1 MRNKLFA
8 GALALA
14 LTCTTVF
21 SSVAPATVKAASVST
36 VQTQAAENNYV
47 YCYAGLTWAE
57 YWKAE
62 NVYAA
67 GDASSSYKGDKRNE
81 LDKGAFDTVTR
92 ATTTHGLHRGSYQC
106 TAVIEGEKGTYNV
119 SYWTDG
125 NTAVLTDGSTI
136 NFKKGAITTSTGD
149 TDTMKDYK
157 VYGLKYV
164 PVAVKASDYAAFKA
178 KYNVVENGQTLSGGY
193 SEMNLNN
200 YSVTAEVTANTNGL
214 KTVTK
219 NSDGSFSFGTRTEG
233 TDSGIKGQA
242 LKTADLANMGAEI
255 KKGDD
260 VGAYGEFLRVDFTS
274 DYGDLGANMQS
285 VTWTYYGNDSTR
297 TTALATYGT
306 KFAAD
311 NWMHKAMGIQ
321 LGLTDSLRC
330 QLPADTNG
338 TGYWTITIHALGYKD
353 ASYDFEA
360 TAENIYV
367 PSDEQADTSELEKK
381 VSEASLL
388 SKEDYTA
395 KSWSDFEG
403 ELQEAKDALQD
414 SGSSQAIVNEALSHL
429 TDAMNNLVNISGL
442 NKVISDAKALKE
454 SNYTSAS
461 WKSLQDTL
469 ASAQTVLNNADATQ
483 AEVDSA
489 TKAVT
494 ASIKA
499 LAKKP
504 AATTTQNK
512 TNTTTAKKPATKPAL
527 KKANVKLS
535 KPALKVG
542 KTTKNKAKVTWKKIK
557 KATGYEIQYTTK
569 SFSNKK
575 VTKTLKVSKGK
586 ITSAQLKK
594 LKKKTKYKVR
604 IRAVYSKTG
613 YQTVTSKWSS
623 TKTVKTK

>member
-14 LTCTTVF
+14 MTCTTVF
-21 SSVAPATVKAASVST
+21 SGVAPATVKAASVST
-36 VQTQAAENNYV
+36 VQTQAAENSYV

-62 NVYAA
+62 KVYAA
-67 GDASSSYKGDKRNE
+67 GDASSSYKGDTRNE
-81 LDKGAFDTVTR
+81 LDKGAFDVVTR
-92 ATTTHGLHRGSYQC
+92 ATANHGLHRGSYQC
-106 TAVIEGEKGTYNV
+106 TATIEGEKGTYNV
-119 SYWTDG
+119 SYWTDK

-136 NFKKGAITTSTGD
+136 KFDKGTITASNGN

-164 PVAVKASDYAAFKA
+164 PVAVKASDYAAFKS
-178 KYNVVENGQTLSGGY
+178 KYNVVENAQTLSGGFGEGQL
-193 SEMNLNN
+193 SK
-200 YSVTAEVTANTNGL
+200 YSVTADVTAKTNGL

-242 LKTADLANMGAEI
+242 LKTADLANMGAEV
-255 KKGDD
+255 KKAD
-260 VGAYGEFLRVDFTS
+260 GAYGEFLRVDFKS
-274 DYGDLGANMQS
+274 GYGDLGANMQS
-285 VTWTYYGNDSTR
+285 VTWTYYGKDSTR
-297 TTALATYGT
+297 TTALETYGT

-330 QLPADTNG
+330 QLPAGTDG

-360 TAENIYV
+360 TADNIVV
-367 PSDEQADTSELEKK
+367 PSTEDADTSELEKK
-381 VSEASLL
+381 VNEASLL
-388 SKEDYTA
+388 SKENYTA

-403 ELQEAKDALQD
+403 ELQEAKEVLQD
-414 SGSSQAIVNEALSHL
+414 SGSAQAIVNEALSHL
-429 TDAMNNLVNISGL
+429 TNAINDLVNISGL
-442 NKVISDAKALKE
+442 NKAVSDASTLKE
-454 SNYTSAS
+454 SDYTSAS
-461 WKSLQDTL
+461 WKALQSTL
-469 ASAQTVLNNADATQ
+469 TSAKAVLTNDAATQ
-483 AEVDSA
+483 KEVDSA
-489 TKAVT
+489 KEAVT

-504 AATTTQNK
+504 AVTTQK
-512 TNTTTAKKPATKPAL
+512 KANTTTASKPATKPAL

-542 KTTKNKAKVTWKKIK
+542 KTTKNKAKVTWKKIN

-569 SFSNKK
+569 GFGNKK
-575 VTKTLKVSKGK
+575 ATKTVKISKAK
-586 ITSAQLKK
+586 TTSAQLKK
-594 LKKKTKYKVR
+594 LTKKTKYKVR
-604 IRAVYSKTG
+604 VRAVYSKAG
-613 YQTVTSKWSS
+613 YQTVTSKWSA

>member
-14 LTCTTVF
+14 MTCTTVF
-21 SSVAPATVKAASVST
+21 SGVAPATVKAASVST
-36 VQTQAAENNYV
+36 VQTQAAENSYV

-62 NVYAA
+62 KVYAA
-67 GDASSSYKGDKRNE
+67 GDASSSYKGDTRNE
-81 LDKGAFDTVTR
+81 LDKGAFDVVTR
-92 ATTTHGLHRGSYQC
+92 ATANHGLHRGSYQC
-106 TAVIEGEKGTYNV
+106 TAAIEGEKGTYNV
-119 SYWTDG
+119 SYWTDK

-136 NFKKGAITTSTGD
+136 NFDKGTITTSNGN

-164 PVAVKASDYAAFKA
+164 PVAVRVSDYAAFKS
-178 KYNVVENGQTLSGGY
+178 KYNVVENGQTLSGGFGEGQL
-193 SEMNLNN
+193 SN
-200 YSVTAEVTANTNGL
+200 YSVTADVTAKTNGL

-242 LKTADLANMGAEI
+242 LKTADLANMGAEV
-255 KKGDD
+255 KKAD
-260 VGAYGEFLRVDFTS
+260 GAYGEFLRVDFKS
-274 DYGDLGANMQS
+274 GYGDLGANMQS
-285 VTWTYYGNDSTR
+285 VTWTYYGKDSTR
-297 TTALATYGT
+297 TTALETYGT

-330 QLPADTNG
+330 QLPAGTDG

-360 TAENIYV
+360 TADNIVV
-367 PSDEQADTSELEKK
+367 PSTEDADTSELEKK
-381 VSEASLL
+381 VNEASLL
-388 SKEDYTA
+388 SKENYTA

-403 ELQEAKDALQD
+403 ELQEAKEVLQD
-414 SGSSQAIVNEALSHL
+414 SGSAQAIVNEALSHL
-429 TDAMNNLVNISGL
+429 TNAINDLVNISGL
-442 NKVISDAKALKE
+442 NKAVSDASTLKE
-454 SNYTSAS
+454 SDYTSAS
-461 WKSLQDTL
+461 WKALQNTL
-469 ASAQTVLNNADATQ
+469 TSAKAVLTNDAATQ
-483 AEVDSA
+483 KEVDSA
-489 TKAVT
+489 KEAVT

-504 AATTTQNK
+504 AVTTQK
-512 TNTTTAKKPATKPAL
+512 KANTTTASKPATKPAL

-542 KTTKNKAKVTWKKIK
+542 KTTKNKAKVTWKKIN

-569 SFSNKK
+569 GFGNKK
-575 VTKTLKVSKGK
+575 ATKTVKISKAK
-586 ITSAQLKK
+586 TTSAQLKK
-594 LKKKTKYKVR
+594 LTKKTKYKVR
-604 IRAVYSKTG
+604 IRAVYSKAG
-613 YQTVTSKWSS
+613 YKTVTSKWSA

>member
-14 LTCTTVF
+14 MTCTTVF
-21 SSVAPATVKAASVST
+21 SGVAPATVKAASVST
-36 VQTQAAENNYV
+36 LQTQAAENSYV

-62 NVYAA
+62 KVYAA
-67 GDASSSYKGDKRNE
+67 GDASSSYKGDTRNE
-81 LDKGAFDTVTR
+81 LDKGAFDVVTR
-92 ATTTHGLHRGSYQC
+92 ATANHGLHRGSYQC
-106 TAVIEGEKGTYNV
+106 TAAIEGEKGTYNV
-119 SYWTDG
+119 SYWTDK

-136 NFKKGAITTSTGD
+136 NFDKGTITTSNGN

-164 PVAVKASDYAAFKA
+164 PVAVKVSDYAAFKS
-178 KYNVVENGQTLSGGY
+178 KYNVVENGQTLSGGFGEGQL
-193 SEMNLNN
+193 SN
-200 YSVTAEVTANTNGL
+200 YSVTADVTAKTNGL

-242 LKTADLANMGAEI
+242 LKTADLANMGAEV
-255 KKGDD
+255 KKAD
-260 VGAYGEFLRVDFTS
+260 GAYGEFLRVDFKS
-274 DYGDLGANMQS
+274 GYGDLGANMQS
-285 VTWTYYGNDSTR
+285 VTWTYYGKDSTR
-297 TTALATYGT
+297 TTALETYGT

-330 QLPADTNG
+330 QLPAGTDG

-360 TAENIYV
+360 TADNIVV
-367 PSDEQADTSELEKK
+367 PSTEDADTSELEKK
-381 VSEASLL
+381 VNEASLL
-388 SKEDYTA
+388 SKENYTT

-403 ELQEAKDALQD
+403 ELQEAKEVLQD
-414 SGSSQAIVNEALSHL
+414 SGSAQAIVNEALSHL
-429 TDAMNNLVNISGL
+429 TNAINDLVNISGL
-442 NKVISDAKALKE
+442 NKAVSDASTLKE
-454 SNYTSAS
+454 SDYTSAS
-461 WKSLQDTL
+461 WKALQNTL
-469 ASAQTVLNNADATQ
+469 TSAKAVLTNDAATQ
-483 AEVDSA
+483 KEVDSA
-489 TKAVT
+489 KEAVT

-504 AATTTQNK
+504 AVTTQK
-512 TNTTTAKKPATKPAL
+512 KANTTTASKPATKPAL

-542 KTTKNKAKVTWKKIK
+542 KTTKNKAKVTWKKIN

-569 SFSNKK
+569 GFGNKK
-575 VTKTLKVSKGK
+575 ATKTVKISKAK
-586 ITSAQLKK
+586 TTSAQLKK
-594 LKKKTKYKVR
+594 LTKKTKYKVR
-604 IRAVYSKTG
+604 IRAVYSKAG
-613 YQTVTSKWSS
+613 YKTVTSKWSA

>member
-14 LTCTTVF
+14 MTCTTVF
-21 SSVAPATVKAASVST
+21 SGVAPATVKAASVST
-36 VQTQAAENNYV
+36 VQTQAAENSYV

-62 NVYAA
+62 KVYAA
-67 GDASSSYKGDKRNE
+67 GDASSSYKGDTRNE
-81 LDKGAFDTVTR
+81 LDKGAFDVVTR
-92 ATTTHGLHRGSYQC
+92 ATANHGLHRGSYQC
-106 TAVIEGEKGTYNV
+106 TAAIEGEKGTYNV
-119 SYWTDG
+119 SYWTDK

-136 NFKKGAITTSTGD
+136 NFDKGTITTSNGN

-164 PVAVKASDYAAFKA
+164 PVAVKASDYAAFKS
-178 KYNVVENGQTLSGGY
+178 KYNVVEKGQTLSGGFGEGQL
-193 SEMNLNN
+193 SK
-200 YSVTAEVTANTNGL
+200 YSVTADVTAKTNGL

-233 TDSGIKGQA
+233 TDSGIKGKA
-242 LKTADLANMGAEI
+242 LKTADLANMGAEV
-255 KKGDD
+255 KKAD
-260 VGAYGEFLRVDFTS
+260 GAYGEFLRVDFKS
-274 DYGDLGANMQS
+274 GYGDLGANMQS
-285 VTWTYYGNDSTR
+285 VTWTYYGKDSTR
-297 TTALATYGT
+297 TTALETYGT

-330 QLPADTNG
+330 QLPAGTDG

-360 TAENIYV
+360 TADNIVV
-367 PSDEQADTSELEKK
+367 PSTEDADTSELEKK
-381 VSEASLL
+381 VNEASLL
-388 SKEDYTA
+388 SKENYTA

-403 ELQEAKDALQD
+403 ELQEAKEVLQD
-414 SGSSQAIVNEALSHL
+414 SGSAQAIVNEALSHL
-429 TDAMNNLVNISGL
+429 TNAINDLVNISGL
-442 NKVISDAKALKE
+442 NKAVSDASTLKE
-454 SNYTSAS
+454 SDYTSAS
-461 WKSLQDTL
+461 WKALQSTL
-469 ASAQTVLNNADATQ
+469 TSAKAVLTNDAATQ
-483 AEVDSA
+483 KEVDSA
-489 TKAVT
+489 KEAVT

-504 AATTTQNK
+504 AVTTQK
-512 TNTTTAKKPATKPAL
+512 KANTTTASKPATKPAL

-542 KTTKNKAKVTWKKIK
+542 KTTKNKAKVTWKKIN

-569 SFSNKK
+569 EFGNKK
-575 VTKTLKVSKGK
+575 ATKTVKISKAK
-586 ITSAQLKK
+586 TTSAQLKK
-594 LKKKTKYKVR
+594 LTKKTKYKVR
-604 IRAVYSKTG
+604 VRAVYSKAA
-613 YQTVTSKWSS
+613 YQTVTSKWSA

>member
-14 LTCTTVF
+14 MTCTTVF
-21 SSVAPATVKAASVST
+21 SGVAPATVKAASVST
-36 VQTQAAENNYV
+36 VQTQAAENSYV

-62 NVYAA
+62 KVYAA
-67 GDASSSYKGDKRNE
+67 GDASSSYKGDTRNE
-81 LDKGAFDTVTR
+81 LDKGAFDVVTR
-92 ATTTHGLHRGSYQC
+92 ATANHGLHRGSYQC
-106 TAVIEGEKGTYNV
+106 TAAIEGEKGTYNV
-119 SYWTDG
+119 SYWTDK

-136 NFKKGAITTSTGD
+136 NFDKGTITTSNGN

-164 PVAVKASDYAAFKA
+164 PVAVKVSDYAAFKS
-178 KYNVVENGQTLSGGY
+178 KYNVVENGQTLSGGFGEGQL
-193 SEMNLNN
+193 SN
-200 YSVTAEVTANTNGL
+200 YSVTADVTAKTNGL

-219 NSDGSFSFGTRTEG
+219 NSDGSLSFGTRTEG

-242 LKTADLANMGAEI
+242 LKTADLANMGAEV
-255 KKGDD
+255 KKAD
-260 VGAYGEFLRVDFTS
+260 GAYGEFLRVDFKS
-274 DYGDLGANMQS
+274 GYGDLGANMQS
-285 VTWTYYGNDSTR
+285 VTWTYYGKDSTR
-297 TTALATYGT
+297 TTALETYGT

-330 QLPADTNG
+330 QLPAGTDG

-360 TAENIYV
+360 TADNIVV
-367 PSDEQADTSELEKK
+367 PSTEDADTSELEKK
-381 VSEASLL
+381 VNEASLL
-388 SKEDYTA
+388 SKENYTA

-403 ELQEAKDALQD
+403 ELQEAKEVLQD
-414 SGSSQAIVNEALSHL
+414 SGSAQAIVNEALSHL
-429 TDAMNNLVNISGL
+429 TNAINDLVNISGL
-442 NKVISDAKALKE
+442 NKAVSDASTLKE
-454 SNYTSAS
+454 SDYTSAS
-461 WKSLQDTL
+461 WKALQNTL
-469 ASAQTVLNNADATQ
+469 TSAKAVLTNDAATQ
-483 AEVDSA
+483 KEVDSA
-489 TKAVT
+489 KEAVT

-504 AATTTQNK
+504 AVTTQK
-512 TNTTTAKKPATKPAL
+512 KANTTTASKPATKPAL

-542 KTTKNKAKVTWKKIK
+542 KTTKNKAKVTWKKIN

-569 SFSNKK
+569 GFGNKK
-575 VTKTLKVSKGK
+575 ATKTVKISKAK
-586 ITSAQLKK
+586 TTSAQLKK
-594 LKKKTKYKVR
+594 LTKKTKYKVR
-604 IRAVYSKTG
+604 IRAVYSKAG
-613 YQTVTSKWSS
+613 YKTVTSKWSA

>member
-14 LTCTTVF
+14 MTCTTVF
-21 SSVAPATVKAASVST
+21 SGVAPATVKAASVST
-36 VQTQAAENNYV
+36 VQTQAAENSYV

-62 NVYAA
+62 KVYAA
-67 GDASSSYKGDKRNE
+67 GDASSSYKGDTRNE
-81 LDKGAFDTVTR
+81 LDKGAFDVVTR
-92 ATTTHGLHRGSYQC
+92 ATANHGLHRGSYQC
-106 TAVIEGEKGTYNV
+106 TAAIEGEKGTYNV
-119 SYWTDG
+119 SYWTDK

-136 NFKKGAITTSTGD
+136 NFDKGTITTSNGN

-164 PVAVKASDYAAFKA
+164 PVAVKVSDYAAFKS
-178 KYNVVENGQTLSGGY
+178 KYNVVENGQTLSGGFGEGQL
-193 SEMNLNN
+193 SN
-200 YSVTAEVTANTNGL
+200 YSVTADVTAKTNGL

-242 LKTADLANMGAEI
+242 LKTADLANMGAEV
-255 KKGDD
+255 KKAD
-260 VGAYGEFLRVDFTS
+260 GAYGEFLRVDFKS
-274 DYGDLGANMQS
+274 GYGDFGANMQS
-285 VTWTYYGNDSTR
+285 VTWTYYGKDSTR
-297 TTALATYGT
+297 TTALETYGT

-330 QLPADTNG
+330 QLPAGTDG

-360 TAENIYV
+360 TADNIVV
-367 PSDEQADTSELEKK
+367 PSTEDADTSELEKK
-381 VSEASLL
+381 VNEASLL
-388 SKEDYTA
+388 SKENYTA

-403 ELQEAKDALQD
+403 ELQEAKEVLQD
-414 SGSSQAIVNEALSHL
+414 SGSAQAIVNEALSHL
-429 TDAMNNLVNISGL
+429 TNAINDLVNISGL
-442 NKVISDAKALKE
+442 NKAVSDASTLKE
-454 SNYTSAS
+454 SDYTSAS
-461 WKSLQDTL
+461 WKALQNTL
-469 ASAQTVLNNADATQ
+469 TSAKAVLTNDAATQ
-483 AEVDSA
+483 KEVDSA
-489 TKAVT
+489 KEAVT

-504 AATTTQNK
+504 AVTTQK
-512 TNTTTAKKPATKPAL
+512 KANTTTASKPATKPAL

-542 KTTKNKAKVTWKKIK
+542 KTTKNKAKVTWKKIN

-569 SFSNKK
+569 GFGNKK
-575 VTKTLKVSKGK
+575 ATKTVKISKAK
-586 ITSAQLKK
+586 TTSAQLKK
-594 LKKKTKYKVR
+594 LTKKTKYKVR
-604 IRAVYSKTG
+604 IRAVYSKAG
-613 YQTVTSKWSS
+613 YKTVTSKWSA

>member
-1 MRNKLFA
+1 MRNKLFV

-14 LTCTTVF
+14 MTCTTVF
-21 SSVAPATVKAASVST
+21 SGVAPATVKAASVST
-36 VQTQAAENNYV
+36 VQTQAAESNYV

-67 GDASSSYKGDKRNE
+67 GDASSSYKGDTRNE

-92 ATTTHGLHRGSYQC
+92 ATVNHGLHRGSYQC

-119 SYWTDG
+119 SHWT
-125 NTAVLTDGSTI
+125 NSSTAVLTDGSTI
-136 NFKKGAITTSTGD
+136 TFNRGAITTSTGD

-164 PVAVKASDYAAFKA
+164 PVAVKASDYTAFKA

-193 SEMNLNN
+193 GEGQLSS
-200 YSVTAEVTANTNGL
+200 YSVIANVTSNTNGL

-219 NSDGSFSFGTRTEG
+219 NSDGSFSFGTRAAG
-233 TDSGIKGQA
+233 TDSGIKDQT
-242 LKTADLANMGAEI
+242 LKTADLANMGAEV
-255 KKGDD
+255 KKAD
-260 VGAYGEFLRVDFTS
+260 GAYGEFLRVDFKS
-274 DYGDLGANMQS
+274 GYGDLGANMQS
-285 VTWTYYGNDSTR
+285 VTWTYYGKDSTR
-297 TTALATYGT
+297 TKALRTYGT

-330 QLPADTNG
+330 QLPADTDG

-353 ASYDFEA
+353 ASYNFEA
-360 TAENIYV
+360 TADNIVV
-367 PSDEQADTSELEKK
+367 PSNEDADTSELEKK
-381 VSEASLL
+381 VNEASLL
-388 SKEDYTA
+388 LKEDYTA

-403 ELQEAKDALQD
+403 ELQEAKDVLQD
-414 SGSSQAIVNEALSHL
+414 SGSAQAIVNEALAHL
-429 TDAMNNLVNISGL
+429 TNAINDLVNISGL
-442 NKVISDAKALKE
+442 NKAISDANALKE
-454 SNYTSAS
+454 SDYTSAS
-461 WKSLQDTL
+461 WKVLQNTL
-469 ASAQTVLNNADATQ
+469 TSANAVLNNDGATQ
-483 AEVDSA
+483 KEVDSA
-489 TKAVT
+489 KEAVT

-504 AATTTQNK
+504 AATTTQKKN
-512 TNTTTAKKPATKPAL
+512 NTTPAKPAL

-542 KTTKNKAKVTWKKIK
+542 KTTKNKAKVTWKKIN

-569 SFSNKK
+569 GFGNKK
-575 VTKTLKVSKGK
+575 ATKTVKISKAK
-586 ITSAQLKK
+586 TTSAQLKK
-594 LKKKTKYKVR
+594 LTKKTKYKVR
-604 IRAVYSKTG
+604 IRAIYSKAG
-613 YQTVTSKWSS
+613 YQTVTSKWSA